1 MSTTQSYATHAMNG
15 ERFPCVGLVGYPD
28 TATDPAKDIVMPHE
42 AFAYVAEIEAS
53 LRATSTRS
61 YPLPFDQEEYRSRLT
76 RCREEMGRRGIDLLY
91 VSAPEGHCYLHG
103 YEVSWYQAAST
114 RHWIP
119 ATATVLHVDH
129 DRLIFLGGEDPV
141 PSAAVDR
148 RPIGTSTFG
157 ADDEFFATVVE
168 LLENEGW
175 LGTGTVVG
183 LEYWSYLP
191 PRAVSDRLEAAFAS
205 RNARVVDGS
214 DVMRKVRQIKT
225 SAEISTLEHA
235 ARIGDV
241 GLAAVADNFKPGM
254 THAQVYAEAMYAMLQ
269 VGGEVPGIAQ
279 AVQPGWPQSTHL
291 LPSRRQISEG
301 EPFAVDVAGVY
312 NRYHANIDRTFIW
325 GEPSSELV
333 RMNEAAKQ
341 ALEVL
346 GEAAKAGTPLTMVN
360 QALRAHYIETD
371 IWRFHDYCGG
381 YELGIAFA
389 PDWVGE
395 FEWSV
400 ADEDPL
406 GTIEANLVTN
416 YENTF
421 RNEDPVHPFAQIAFS
436 RDTLVYADTGARRL
450 SKIPVELIVLG

>member
-1 MSTTQSYATHAMNG
+1 MKTSLGNDSALDP
-15 ERFPCVGLVGYPD
+15 FGLVSDVSPD
-28 TATDPAKDIVMPHE
+28 QYRVPTK
-42 AFAYVAEIEAS
+42 
-53 LRATSTRS
+53 S
-61 YPLPFDQEEYRSRLT
+61 YSLPFHKIEYEERLE
-76 RCREEMGRRGIDLLY
+76 RCRREMEACGIDLLL
-91 VSAPEGHCYLHG
+91 VTSPEGMCYLHG
-103 YEVSWYQAAST
+103 YEVTWYKAAST
-114 RHWIP
+114 THWCP
-119 ATATVLHVDH
+119 TTTTVIHVNH
-129 DRLIFLGGEDPV
+129 NELILFDGEDSV
-141 PSAAVDR
+141 PSAANR
-148 RPIGTSTFG
+148 RLSIDNDSATNFGTRLSVE
-157 ADDEFFATVVE
+157 AATRDIVKQ
-168 LLENEGW
+168 LSDIGW
-175 LGTGTVVG
+175 LSNNTRVG
-183 LEYWSYLP
+183 LELWSYIP
-191 PRAVSDRLEAAFAS
+191 PPAVSKQLTERILSVGGNVLDGSRVMKNVRKLKSAVELDAIRHAAKIADIGLRAVA
-205 RNARVVDGS
+205 
-214 DVMRKVRQIKT
+214 T
-225 SAEISTLEHA
+225 S
-235 ARIGDV
+235 
-241 GLAAVADNFKPGM
+241 FQPGM
-254 THAQVYAEAMYAMLQ
+254 SHGEVYAEAMYAMLNA
-269 VGGEVPGIAQ
+269 GGEIPGIPQ